1 MSETAGEHG
10 RTEDERRQRI
20 LGAAEAA
27 CVRHGY
33 TRVTMDDLAAELGM
47 SKKTIYQH
55 FPGKEHLFLA
65 VIDRF
70 FGEVQAGIDAILA
83 DERLPFTDKV
93 RRFLAFMASRVSR
106 VQSHVMQDVKR
117 TMPRGWSRVEELRR
131 QTVQTRLAVLIGA
144 GMAEGKVRPDL
155 NQHLLVLILLTL
167 VQQIGTPE
175 TMAQVPVSTAE
186 LFHHITTVFFEGILT
201 DEARADLAG

>member
-1 MSETAGEHG
+1 MSATGRDNGSAEHET
-10 RTEDERRQRI
+10 RQRI
-20 LGAAEAA
+20 LSAAE
-27 CVRHGY
+27 VLFFRQGY
-33 TRVTMDDLAAELGM
+33 SRVTMDDLAGELGM

-65 VIDRF
+65 VVDRF

-93 RRFLAFMASRVSR
+93 RRFLAFMTSQVGR

-117 TMPRGWSRVEELRR
+117 SMPRGWSRIEELRR
-131 QTVQTRLAVLIGA
+131 QTVQTRLAALIGA

-175 TMAQVPVSTAE
+175 TMAQVPVSTTE

-201 DEARADLAG
+201 DEARADIAG